1 MIDRR
6 FALTGLAAAAG
17 AATFGKTS
25 TAVAATNNAAVAA
38 TNNAAVAATNNAAA
52 ASSITAMD
60 RPVPGLGPRMNMA
73 QAYKVMDQLN
83 IDALVVGVGLNFYH
97 ATGFWPLTQRMGH
110 APMAFAIVTRN
121 DSQPVATVMSAFN
134 YYYQLADVHSSDDFE
149 VYLFT
154 APTGEMDDNG
164 NPIAAPVQ
172 GFRDL
177 QQAELDRIEI
187 RRTSLADAAAKEI
200 AAQAGAKYAM
210 SKALKDFGLEKGTLA
225 VDHPNVKALLSE
237 AAPQAT
243 LVDADTALRRIRPV
257 KSDLEINLMRQAS
270 AANTEAALAAVRA
283 VRAGATYQDLR
294 SVFYAE
300 AARRGNRGVF
310 MVIDRVSSE
319 LYDAPFQD
327 GQAFLIDAVSE
338 QHGYHGDYGRTVFL
352 GEPTRAM
359 AKATTAMGQAW
370 DIVRESLRPGIT
382 FRDIMQTGKEALQ
395 KIDAD
400 YTISFTPH
408 SVGLYHTDH
417 VGNAG
422 AAAFREN
429 PVLEKGMILSVDCP
443 LLEAGVG
450 GSAHLEDLTLITEDG
465 SEPIHDIG
473 NQTIMV

>member
-17 AATFGKTS
+17 AASFGKASAASAKAS
-25 TAVAATNNAAVAA
+25 TAGT
-38 TNNAAVAATNNAAA
+38 
-52 ASSITAMD
+52 ASSITAVD
-60 RPVPGLGPRMNMA
+60 RTVPGIGPRMNMA
-73 QAYKVMDQLN
+73 HAYKVMDQLN
-83 IDALVVGVGLNFYH
+83 IDALIVGEGLNFYQ

-110 APMAFAIVTRN
+110 APAAFAIVTRN
-121 DSQPVATVMSAFN
+121 DNQPVAAVMSAFN
-134 YYYQLADVHSSDDFE
+134 YYYQLSDVHSSDDFE

-154 APTGEMDDNG
+154 APTGEVDENG
-164 NPIAAPVQ
+164 DPIATPVQ

-177 QQAELDRIEI
+177 KQAELDRVET
-187 RRTSLADAAAKEI
+187 RRTSLAAAAAHEI

-210 SKALKDFGLEKGTLA
+210 VKALKDFGLEKATIA

-257 KSDLEINLMRQAS
+257 KSALEIDLMRRAS

-283 VRAGATYQDLR
+283 VRAGATYRDLR

-382 FRDIMQTGKEALQ
+382 FRDIMKTGKDALK

-429 PVLEKGMILSVDCP
+429 PVLEPGMILSVDCP

-450 GSAHLEDLTLITEDG
+450 GSAHLEDLTLITENG

-473 NQTIMV
+473 NQTIIV